1 MRAADRAVYGR
12 LSFFYASYFLLAGLM
27 LPYWPVWLNARG
39 LSVTDVGL
47 VLSVSYWLKTVVQ
60 PLIARRADQA
70 GENRRIMVILA
81 ALAVLAMASLTV
93 GESLW
98 LVALMALVVASF

>member
-1 MRAADRAVYGR
+1 
-12 LSFFYASYFLLAGLM
+12 M

-81 ALAVLAMASLTV
+81 ALALLRWPA
-93 GESLW
+93 
-98 LVALMALVVASF
+98 